1 VNLQE
6 IELLKKS
13 GFISLITLKK
23 SYVVFYNLSDSE
35 IDPQDIY
42 FSRLN
47 MQEFDKSSVFLIRRL
62 IVIKDFFTA

>member
-1 VNLQE
+1 MNLQE